1 MAKKAWYENYIG
13 YCFSD
18 GGVLMNIISSKKSG
32 NIYVMFYERSNDT
45 INMTFADFK
54 KIAWSTNLPR

>member
-1 MAKKAWYENYIG
+1 MAKIKWYENYIG

-18 GGVLMNIISSKKSG
+18 GGVLMDIISSKKG
-32 NIYVMFYERSNDT
+32 NIYVMFYERSNAT
-45 INMTFADFK
+45 INMTFGDFK